1 LNAGDKATISMVA
14 DIEITLVEVRGD
26 QVRIGVQAPRGVV
39 VDRKEI
45 WLEKQQSEKQQREK
59 TA

>member
-1 LNAGDKATISMVA
+1 MVA

-45 WLEKQQSEKQQREK
+45 WLEKQQGKQNAK
-59 TA
+59 TQA

>member
-1 LNAGDKATISMVA
+1 MVA

-45 WLEKQQSEKQQREK
+45 WLEKQQSEEQQNEKQ
-59 TA
+59 